1 MQLPELVLN
10 YSSSDNRSL
19 QNNKK
24 HYVNRSLQSRNQS
37 EDRNWKDRERF
48 RQGRRQ
54 CGFGSRRSKQE
65 QLAAKQEQLQRE
77 EEARAHAAAM
87 EQARQQM
94 EVQSRKQADQAEQL
108 RLRIEAQKQQ
118 TEQEQLRIEQEQ
130 QQRIQKQRE
139 AEKCCT

>member
-1 MQLPELVLN
+1 MHRHNEMQLPELVLN

-54 CGFGSRRSKQE
+54 CGFGSRRSKQDS
-65 QLAAKQEQLQRE
+65 LQRNRSSFSVRKRRE
-77 EEARAHAAAM
+77 RMLQQWNRHVSRWKCRVGN
-87 EQARQQM
+87 RQIRQN
-94 EVQSRKQADQAEQL
+94 SYDCA
-108 RLRIEAQKQQ
+108 
-118 TEQEQLRIEQEQ
+118 
-130 QQRIQKQRE
+130 
-139 AEKCCT
+139 